1 MSQSRSLEHE
11 ASEGKRRRANPEGDA
26 QRKQQKC
33 DIRKVANRSSKPVSY
48 THTDNTKHNINNE
61 LQVQANQRQAQKTSS
76 YIEMKLTEL
85 DC

>member
-48 THTDNTKHNINNE
+48 THTHRQYYTITSFKFKQINGRRKRRRVI
-61 LQVQANQRQAQKTSS
+61 LK
-76 YIEMKLTEL
+76 
-85 DC
+85 